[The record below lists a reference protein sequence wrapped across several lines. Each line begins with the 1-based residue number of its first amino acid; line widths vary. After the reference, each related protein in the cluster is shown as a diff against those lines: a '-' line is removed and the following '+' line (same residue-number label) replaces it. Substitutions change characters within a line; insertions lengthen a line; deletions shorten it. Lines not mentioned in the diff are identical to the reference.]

1 MPRLGRTFSKNEQ
14 KNLQKYLDV
23 GRIYMAEVM
32 DTRNLLRAGEIKV
45 WVIGSQIPRDDASR
59 WITANYASS
68 FYGTTPYEANDTK
81 DFDYSPTS
89 FGAWFPMPFIGNR
102 VFIFYPA
109 ITGENI
115 NAYWFACP
123 VNPIM
128 NSMVPGIPAQY
139 FGTDKEPLTEM
150 NDKMPDNLSS
160 VRGATLAQRENGRSV
175 YKPLKE
181 ALKSQ
186 GLTNDN
192 IRGYSTAG
200 SKREAPSMCYGF
212 LTPFGNS
219 FTMDDGWTETDC
231 RQTWDM
237 GIDNRDLRDIDGYL
251 PTKNLDEKRNNA
263 GFRLRTRNGTQVWIG
278 DEGNI
283 YMINRDGTAWCE
295 ISEDGKLH
303 GYAKN
308 SVDIASDGDINLKSK
323 KKIRMEADEGFVF
336 KTSGDVSFESAGNIN
351 VSAPHIK
358 AKTELSVP
366 ELKVTNGT
374 IDNLISSSAAINGI
388 FSGSLDGTAYY
399 ATTAGTIPA
408 QQPIP
413 YTPEANVQEPV
424 LEPLSSVETTKGV
437 TVQTVNT
444 EIPAHEPYSGHTNNS
459 SEYIQPILNTNVE
472 PYSNERVSY
481 NSPIVSN
488 QVAPIC
494 PVPPE
499 YDSDETIPQEQL
511 TEHFTLSMLCYS
523 DTAKRRKIS
532 NVPNDDEKR
541 KLKALAENVLEPIWQ
556 HYNQRVIVNSGYRGK
571 ALNAAVGGALSSQH
585 CKGEAADI
593 EIQGI
598 SNYELACWIKDNLPF
613 DQLILEFAN
622 NLSVDPNSG
631 WVHVSYKNGALRR
644 QCLTINKYGT
654 RQGLRQ

>member
-1 MPRLGRTFSKNEQ
+1 MPRLDNFFTKKEH
-14 KNLQKYLDV
+14 KNLGKYLDK

-32 DTRNLLRAGEIKV
+32 DTRNILRGGEIKV
-45 WVIGSQIPRDDASR
+45 WVIGSEIPREDYRR
-59 WITANYASS
+59 WITASYASS
-68 FYGTTPYEANDTK
+68 FYGTTPYEANDMK
-81 DFDYSPTS
+81 EFDYTPTS
-89 FGAWFPMPFIGNR
+89 FGAWFPMPFVGNR

-109 ITGENI
+109 VTGENI

-128 NSMVPGIPAQY
+128 NSMVPGIPTQY
-139 FGTDKEPLTEM
+139 FGADKEPLTEM
-150 NDKMPDNLSS
+150 NDKMKDTISTT
-160 VRGATLAQRENGRSV
+160 RGSTLAQKESGRAV

-336 KTSGDVSFESAGNIN
+336 KTNKDYSFEGSGNIN
-351 VSAPHIK
+351 IDVSHII
-358 AKTELSVP
+358 A
-366 ELKVTNGT
+366 TNDIQIPQVRANEGV
-374 IDNLISSSAAINGI
+374 INKLTSEHGEI
-388 FSGSLDGTAYY
+388 KGVFSGTLDGEAFY
-399 ATTAGTIPA
+399 ATTAGAIPI
-408 QQPIP
+408 QQPLPQIV
-413 YTPEANVQEPV
+413 TADIIEPTI
-424 LEPLSSVETTKGV
+424 EETMNIETTKGV
-437 TVQTVNT
+437 TIQSINT
-444 EIPAHEPYSGHTNNS
+444 EVPAHEPYSGHTNNS
-459 SEYIQPILNTNVE
+459 SEYVQPILNTNVE

-494 PVPPE
+494 PVPPD

-532 NVPNDDEKR
+532 NVPTDDEKR
-541 KLKALAENVLEPIWQ
+541 KLKALAENVLEPLWQ

-593 EIQGI
+593 EIQGV
-598 SNYELACWIKDNLPF
+598 SNYDLACWIRDNLPF
-613 DQLILEFAN
+613 DQVILEFAN

-631 WVHVSYKNGALRR
+631 WVHVSYTNDSLRR